1 MLRRELSF
9 FQATAINMI
18 DMVGIGPFVTT
29 AIVAAT
35 MGSVQLAI
43 FAWVVGLVIALVDAS
58 VWSEL
63 GARFPRAGG
72 TYQFLRE
79 TYGESTWGRYF
90 SFLFIWQTTFTA
102 PLVVASGALGFASYT
117 QFFLSGVQQTAPSLE
132 SRCIAIAVIVGLTLL
147 LYRRIEEI
155 GKISVVLW
163 FSVVATIG
171 MLIVAGFSV
180 GSPIST
186 INTIVAPPDGW
197 LSQLSQTHVWTLLGV
212 ATIPTMY
219 SYMGYYNICHLGA
232 EVKSPERVI
241 PRSMYISIVG
251 IGVLYLLMQIAVF
264 SVLPLGRVAASPFV
278 VSDMLDVALG
288 RNLADIG
295 TILILVIAMASLF
308 SVMLGYTR
316 IPYAAARDGMF
327 FRPFGLL
334 HPTQNFPYVSL
345 LVLAG
350 LAILFAATLTIDG
363 TIKSIITM
371 RVFTQFIAQA
381 AGLIILRRREGWR
394 SMPWRMWLYP
404 VPVLLTIAVWIWIFI
419 SANTL
424 QQQMGILAPLVGSA
438 IFFIV
443 SMLRRTWPFSQQ
455 GAT

>member
-1 MLRRELSF
+1 MLRRELSL

-35 MGSVQLAI
+35 MGSVHMAVFTWL
-43 FAWVVGLVIALVDAS
+43 VGLIIALIDAS

-63 GARFPRAGG
+63 GAKFPRAGG

-102 PLVVASGALGFASYT
+102 PLVVASGALGFASYAR
-117 QFFLSGVQQTAPSLE
+117 FFFSGVQQTGPSFE
-132 SRCIAIAVIVGLTLL
+132 SRAMAIAVIAVLTLL
-147 LYRRIEEI
+147 LYRRIEDV

-163 FSVVATIG
+163 CSAVATIT
-171 MLIVAGFSV
+171 MLIIAGFSY
-180 GSPIST
+180 GSPIQT
-186 INTIVAPPDGW
+186 ISSVVSPPDGW
-197 LSQLSQTHVWTLLGV
+197 LSQLSDGYAWVALGI

-219 SYMGYYNICHLGA
+219 SYMGYYNVCYLGS
-232 EVKSPERVI
+232 EVQSPERSI
-241 PRSMYISIVG
+241 PRSMYVSIIG

-264 SVLPLGRVAASPFV
+264 SVLPVDTVATSPFV
-278 VSDMLDVALG
+278 VSDMLDQALG
-288 RNLADIG
+288 KGLADVG
-295 TILILVIAMASLF
+295 TALILVIAVASLF

-316 IPYAAARDGMF
+316 IPYAAANDGMF
-327 FRPFGLL
+327 FRSFGLL

-350 LAILFAATLTIDG
+350 LAALFAATLTIGD

-381 AGLIILRRREGWR
+381 VGLMILRKREGWQR
-394 SMPWRMWLYP
+394 MPWRMWLYP
-404 VPVLLTIAVWIWIFI
+404 VPALLAISMWLWIFA
-419 SANTL
+419 SAKPV
-424 QQQMGILAPLVGSA
+424 QQQMGIVAPIIGSA
-438 IFFIV
+438 VFLV
-443 SMLRRTWPFSQQ
+443 LSKLRGTWPFLQQ
-455 GAT
+455 GEL